1 MKIAQDA
8 VATIS
13 YKLSE
18 DGGTLLEQSDDGI
31 PMAYLHGH
39 KNILAGLEE
48 ALEGHEEGEEVT
60 VTLSP
65 EQAYGAVQPN
75 ALQKVPVKHLAGK
88 YKRLL
93 PGMLVK
99 VNTEGGARDARIVK
113 AGKFM
118 VQLDMNHPFA
128 GKTLKFD
135 VVIRDVRAATPEE
148 LSHGH
153 AHGLG
158 GHHH

>member
-1 MKIAQDA
+1 MKIAQDT

-18 DGGTLLEQSDDGI
+18 EGGALLEQSDEGI

-48 ALEGHEEGEEVT
+48 ALEGHEEGDEVS
-60 VTLSP
+60 VTLAP

-75 ALQKVPVKHLAGK
+75 AVQKVPVKHLVGK

-99 VNTEGGARDARIVK
+99 VNTERGTRDARIVK

-118 VQLDMNHPFA
+118 VQIDTNHPFA
-128 GKTLKFD
+128 GKTLTFN
-135 VVIRDVRAATPEE
+135 VVVRDVREATPEE
-148 LSHGH
+148 MSHGH

>member
-1 MKIAQDA
+1 MKIEKDT
-8 VATIS
+8 VATIT

-18 DGGTLLEQSDDGI
+18 AGGTLLEQSDEGI

-39 KNILAGLEE
+39 RNILAGLEE
-48 ALEGHEEGEEVT
+48 ALEGLSEGDEVT
-60 VTLSP
+60 VTLNP

-75 ALQKVPVKHLAGK
+75 ARQKVPVKHLVGK
-88 YKRLL
+88 HKRLL

-99 VNTEGGARDARIVK
+99 VNTDRGTRDARIVK

-118 VQLDMNHPFA
+118 VEIDTNHPFA
-128 GKTLKFD
+128 GKTLIFD
-135 VVIRDVRAATPEE
+135 VVIRDVREATPEE

>member
-48 ALEGHEEGEEVT
+48 ALEGHEEGAAVT

-65 EQAYGAVQPN
+65 EQAYGVVQPN

-128 GKTLKFD
+128 GKTLTFD

-148 LSHGH
+148 LTHGH

>member
-1 MKIAQDA
+1 MKITKDT
-8 VATIS
+8 VVNIT

-18 DGGTLLEQSDDGI
+18 EDGALLEQSDDGI

-39 KNILAGLEE
+39 KNILTGLEE
-48 ALEGHEEGEEVT
+48 ALDGHEEGEEVV
-60 VTLSP
+60 VTLAP

-75 ALQKVPVKHLAGK
+75 AVQKVPVKHLVGK

-93 PGMLVK
+93 PGMFVK
-99 VNTEGGARDARIVK
+99 VNTERGTRDARVIK

-118 VQLDMNHPFA
+118 VELDTNHPFA
-128 GKTLKFD
+128 GKTLRFE

-158 GHHH
+158 GHNH

>member
-1 MKIAQDA
+1 MKIGKDT
-8 VATIS
+8 VATIT

-18 DGGTLLEQSDDGI
+18 DGGALLEQSDEGI

-39 KNILAGLEE
+39 RNILAGLED
-48 ALEGHEEGEEVT
+48 ALEGHEVADEVS

-65 EQAYGAVQPN
+65 EQAYGTVQPN
-75 ALQKVPVKHLAGK
+75 AQQKVPVKHLVGK

-93 PGMLVK
+93 PGMVVK
-99 VNTEGGARDARIVK
+99 VNTARGARDARIVK

-118 VQLDMNHPFA
+118 VDIDTNHPFA
-128 GKTLKFD
+128 GKTLVFD

-148 LSHGH
+148 LAHGH